1 MLTVCDLRTF
11 AFSHWDAGSVSKSD
25 MQALSVSICSE
36 ALFYGLVFAGIS
48 VADAV
53 GHPLAVFEDS
63 EIFVVNPAFCEPCW

>member
-36 ALFYGLVFAGIS
+36 ALLSRLVLAGVA

-53 GHPLAVFEDS
+53 AQPLAVLEDS
-63 EIFVVNPAFCEPCW
+63 EIFVVDPAFCEPCW